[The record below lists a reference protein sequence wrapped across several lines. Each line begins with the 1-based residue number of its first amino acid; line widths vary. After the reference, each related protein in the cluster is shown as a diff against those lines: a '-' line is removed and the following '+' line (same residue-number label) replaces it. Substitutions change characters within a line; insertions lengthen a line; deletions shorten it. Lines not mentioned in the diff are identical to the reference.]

1 MNKKTL
7 GRIAAASLA
16 AMTAVSAMSV
26 TASAMIGNNGIASG
40 SVYAVAITTPGSTGD
55 NGVTTPATTQTV
67 YYTSAATANAA
78 IDAAVASGKTA
89 TSTETTVNAAFG
101 NGVVIYVD
109 ANGKI
114 TRNNTAGT
122 RYTTSGT
129 SSSSSTT
136 GTGYQYASNNNV
148 IYKAG
153 GLWFP
158 SLSSMR
164 AAGYTSYTDTATLT
178 GNQTYA
184 NAVANFGS
192 SNIYFDQVGGQYMLG
207 EPNTANYI
215 KIIGY
220 ESSSANN
227 YYGYN
232 YGVFRVGSTYYPTYS
247 SALAAAAGVSSYV
260 ETLENYSA
268 PKSNYF
274 SRVTGQYYSTYAAAL
289 SASRNSSSNVVT
301 LSYYNTNNSYYG
313 DYWLDYYGYGY
324 GDPYYYYWLQKQNEK
339 SSDTTTSSKNDTS
352 TATVG
357 NRKGWTAI
365 ARYLS
370 SLKSGSSV
378 SVSMNYET
386 TVPSTVLSAIK
397 GKNITVKFVLKNGV
411 VFTVNGND
419 VSVASDVNIDT
430 AYNTNMIPSKLVK
443 AAYKKNNAVS
453 SAQITISSSSFG
465 FDADVTVKFATKR
478 AGCTAKL
485 YRYNSS
491 RDTLSLVDT
500 ATVQSNGK
508 CTFGDVDKGG
518 NFVITLS

>member
-7 GRIAAASLA
+7 GRIAAASIA

-26 TASAMIGNNGIASG
+26 TASALTVENN
-40 SVYAVAITTPGSTGD
+40 VAKGDIYRVIVTTEI
-55 NGVTTPATTQTV
+55 NGVTVKSDPI
-67 YYTSAATANAA
+67 YYTSSTAANA
-78 IDAAVASGKTA
+78 VVGGTV
-89 TSTETTVNAAFG
+89 TTVNAESVFG
-101 NGVVIYVD
+101 GKTIWVGADNKISTTQLTGEGVHRWTV
-109 ANGKI
+109 ASSNS
-114 TRNNTAGT
+114 TNNTP
-122 RYTTSGT
+122 TTS
-129 SSSSSTT
+129 
-136 GTGYQYASNNNV
+136 TGYQYASKNNV

-164 AAGYTSYTDTATLT
+164 AAGYTSYTDTATLA

-192 SNIYFDQVGGQYMLG
+192 SNIYFDQVGGQYTGG
-207 EPNTANYI
+207 EPNSASYI
-215 KIIGY
+215 KIVGY
-220 ESSSANN
+220 ENTTNN

-232 YGVFRVGSTYYPTYS
+232 YGVFKVGSTYYPTYS

-289 SASRNSSSNVVT
+289 SASRNSSANVVT
-301 LSYYNTNNSYYG
+301 LGYYNNNSYYG
-313 DYWLDYYGYGY
+313 DYWLDYYGYSY

-339 SSDTTTSSKNDTS
+339 DSDTTTSSKNDTS
-352 TATVG
+352 TATTG

-365 ARYLS
+365 AKYLS
-370 SLKSGSSV
+370 SLKNGSSV

-386 TVPSTVLSAIK
+386 TVPSTVMSAIK
-397 GKNITVKFVLKNGV
+397 GKNVTVKFVLKNGV

-419 VSVASDVNIDT
+419 ISAATDINIDT
-430 AYNTNMIPSKLVK
+430 SYNTSMVPSKLVK

-453 SAQITISSSSFG
+453 SAQITISGGSFG
-465 FDADVTVKFATKR
+465 VDADVTVKFATKR
-478 AGCTAKL
+478 AGRTAKL

-508 CTFGDVDKGG
+508 CTFDGVDKGG